1 MLQCFG
7 DGCVSL
13 MNSLQVQKSP
23 AHISGKTREI
33 HTTFQGAFCIRECGS
48 SILPRSA
55 RQSDNWRLLSL
66 KSYKCPPIAAF
77 CRFTLRLQAPNSA
90 QSQSE
95 IADSL
100 WQIFEIF
107 PFLGDDGRRPG
118 SIYTAWRRCAPAEP
132 PDYESVG
139 QSQAAIPKQGAT
151 EILWRNGYGFSCEF
165 HARA

>member
-1 MLQCFG
+1 MSALRQSRHG
-7 DGCVSL
+7 PRAHRRP
-13 MNSLQVQKSP
+13 KSP
-23 AHISGKTREI
+23 RTDPASRIQRRVRIQDAQLPAAKVLQPQIWRKSAEI
-33 HTTFQGAFCIRECGS
+33 PPTFQRAFLNREYAS
-48 SILPRSA
+48 SNPPRSA

-77 CRFTLRLQAPNSA
+77 CRFTLRLQAPDSA

-118 SIYTAWRRCAPAEP
+118 SIYTAWRRCAPAKP

-139 QSQAAIPKQGAT
+139 QS
-151 EILWRNGYGFSCEF
+151 
-165 HARA
+165 